1 MNESTE
7 DRHHDVPLDWHAAP
21 NTAPMLPQPE
31 EEPELTRMPLSRAIV
46 KLAGPAIGSMIFIMV
61 FNLVDAWW
69 VSKLGAE
76 PLAGISAASFIMWAL
91 QALVMLISGGVN
103 AMVARFVGSRKPADA
118 SHVIGQAVL
127 LATFIAVI
135 NSVIGLNLAEPTFRL
150 MGLSASVL
158 AAAMDYMRFILYGL
172 VFLFLAYTMDA
183 AFRGTGDTRTP
194 LKIIATGLSLNMILD
209 PLLIFGIG
217 PFPRMEAAGAA
228 LATILAHLFVFVW
241 AVVII
246 QRRTVHISF
255 RDGFKQI
262 LDLPIMW
269 RISKIGAPLALSG
282 FLFSMS
288 YMALTRIITGFG
300 PSALA
305 ALGLGHRIEGLSY
318 NVAVGFSF
326 AASTL
331 VGQNLGA
338 GKPDRAEKS
347 AWLNILYISI
357 FLIFVSLLFYFLGE
371 QIIRFFIADPDVI
384 AEGKRYLKIIAIF
397 EVFLGFEIVF
407 EGAFSG
413 AGNTVPPMLISVPL
427 TWARIPLALLFAN
440 TLNLGSDGVWWAIS
454 STTALKGIL
463 MAVWFKRG
471 RWKQQEI

>member
-1 MNESTE
+1 MSKSKNPRRET
-7 DRHHDVPLDWHAAP
+7 PLDWHASP
-21 NTAPMLPQPE
+21 ETAHLLPQHE
-31 EEPELTRMPLSRAIV
+31 DEPELTRMPLSRAIV
-46 KLAGPAIGSMIFIMV
+46 KLAGPAIGSMLFIMI

-91 QALVMLISGGVN
+91 QAIAMLISAGVN
-103 AMVARFVGSRKPADA
+103 AMVARFVGSRDPNSA

-127 LATFIAVI
+127 LAIFVALL
-135 NSVIGLNLAEPTFRL
+135 NSAAGLFMARPTFRL
-150 MGLSASVL
+150 MGLSDSVL
-158 AAAMDYMRFILYGL
+158 LSAMDYMQVILYGL
-172 VFLFLAYTMDA
+172 VFLYLAYTLDA

-194 LKIIATGLSLNMILD
+194 LKIIGVGLSINMILD
-209 PLLIFGIG
+209 PFLIFGIG
-217 PFPRMEAAGAA
+217 PFPRLEAAGAG
-228 LATILAHLFVFVW
+228 LATILAHLFIVVW
-241 AVVII
+241 AVIII
-246 QRRTVHISF
+246 QRRTIHITF
-255 RDGFKQI
+255 RPKKQI
-262 LDLPIMW
+262 VDLPMMW
-269 RISKIGAPLALSG
+269 RISKIGAPVAISG
-282 FLFSMS
+282 FLFSTS
-288 YMALTRIITGFG
+288 YMILTRIITGFG

-338 GKPDRAEKS
+338 QKPDRAEKS

-357 FLIFVSLLFYFLGE
+357 FLVFVSLLFYFMSE
-371 QIIRFFIADPDVI
+371 QIIRFFIDDPAVI

-397 EVFLGFEIVF
+397 EVFLGFEIVL

-413 AGNTVPPMLISVPL
+413 AGNTIPPMLISVPL

-463 MAVWFKRG
+463 MALWFKRG
-471 RWKQQEI
+471 RWKQKEI